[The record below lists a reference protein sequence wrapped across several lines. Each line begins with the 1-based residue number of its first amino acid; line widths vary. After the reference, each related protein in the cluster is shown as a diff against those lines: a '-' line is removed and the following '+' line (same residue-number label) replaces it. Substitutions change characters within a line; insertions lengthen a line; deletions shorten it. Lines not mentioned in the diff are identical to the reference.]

1 MSGSLLNIGLSGV
14 LAHQTALRVTGNN
27 VANAN
32 TEGYTRQRAE
42 FDQLGGQFT
51 GAGYLGNGAQITD
64 IKRLTDA
71 YLQTQVRSDTSVSAE
86 VGIVAQNL
94 EQINNLLADPS
105 TGISPALSDFFGALQ
120 AAAEDPSSV
129 PARQELLSQSSRLVD
144 RFRLIDDRLT
154 AQASSVEASIRSQV
168 ADVNGLAA
176 AIAEANKAI
185 VTAQGAANG
194 SQPNDLLDKRD
205 LLIKDLATKVS
216 INVIPQDDGQL
227 NVFIGK
233 GQALV
238 MGSSSS
244 SIVARENENDPS
256 SLEIAIGKNGR
267 FVQIT
272 REITGGELGGLIRFR
287 EDVLHPAQNN
297 LGRLAI
303 SIADRVNEQHQL
315 GMTLEN
321 QFGGLYF
328 NDVNSDEAMQ
338 SRVVANAANVEP
350 DDRVVSVRIEDTT
363 ALSTRDYAIEFTGP
377 GRDDLVVKDAV
388 SGATITR
395 TTLGGLYPAK
405 LELDG
410 MVIQFESGSFQQGD
424 RFLIQPSR
432 GGIRGLGMV
441 VDRVE
446 DLALAAPIRTESQ
459 KSNIGTAVISQGSL
473 VDSRSLNTSELLPG
487 FASPSELTP
496 PLVVR
501 FLNETTYEVLD
512 NSDPANPQPLNPPM
526 SNQRYVPG
534 VQNQLFSADPF
545 AVQVSSDGTSISVIQ
560 PVQALSGTMPSAL
573 LPNGYGAQTIAI
585 EGRNPQTGAITT
597 YPAINV
603 PPNSTAGSIAAAL
616 NGTPGIKA
624 SAYTDLQLSNFSDGG
639 TPGTAALRVTIA
651 GTNGQPP
658 YSFEA
663 TFADPVAD
671 SPAAIADAI
680 NADEGMKL
688 LGIVA
693 RSDGSSLS
701 LRSTDGRNIQVG
713 LTGAPADG
721 DSLQLTSAGSPA
733 PQTLNNN
740 EEVVVGGQLDVVLE
754 DGLRLRGSN
763 STIFT
768 PTPATETAFRGFTTS
783 ISGTPGKGDV
793 FTIAYNKDGFGDNR
807 NALAMLGLE
816 AGGFV
821 GPGKDSFNEA
831 YASFV
836 SSIGA
841 QTNEARSDAEA
852 ASSLLTQ
859 SEGRL
864 DAVSGVNLDEEAAK
878 LIQFQQAYN
887 ANAQIVSVAR
897 ELFDTLLGAVR

>member
-1 MSGSLLNIGLSGV
+1 MAGSLLNIGLSGV

-51 GAGYLGNGAQITD
+51 GAGYLGSGAQITD
-64 IKRLTDA
+64 IQRLTDS

-86 VGIVAQNL
+86 IGIVAENL
-94 EQINNLLADPS
+94 EQINNLLADPR

-120 AAAEDPSSV
+120 IAAEDPSSV
-129 PARQELLSQSSRLVD
+129 PARQELLSQSNRLVD
-144 RFRLIDDRLT
+144 RFRLINDRLT
-154 AQASSVEASIRSQV
+154 AQSSSVETSIRSQV
-168 ADVNGLAA
+168 EDVNGLAA
-176 AIAEANKAI
+176 AIAETNRSI
-185 VTAQGAANG
+185 VSAKGAASG

-205 LLIKDLATKVS
+205 MLIKELATKVS

-244 SIVARENENDPS
+244 SIVARKNEDDPN
-256 SLEIAIGKNGR
+256 SLEIAIGKEGR

-287 EDVLHPAQNN
+287 EAVLEPAQNN

-303 SIADRVNEQHQL
+303 SIADRVNDQHQQ

-328 NDVNSDEAMQ
+328 NDVNSEEAMLA
-338 SRVVANAANVEP
+338 RVVGNAANAQP
-350 DDRVVSVRIEDTT
+350 NDRIVSVRIEDTT
-363 ALSTRDYAIEFTGP
+363 ALKTRDYAIEFTGP
-377 GRDDLVVKDAV
+377 GRDDLVVKDATT
-388 SGATITR
+388 GATITR
-395 TTLGGLYPAK
+395 TSLGGLYPAK

-410 MVIQFESGSFQQGD
+410 MAIQFESGSFQPGD
-424 RFLIQPSR
+424 RFLIQPTRS
-432 GGIRGLGMV
+432 GISGLGLV

-459 KSNIGTAVISQGSL
+459 KSNTGSATISQGSM
-473 VDSRSLNTSELLPG
+473 VGNRSLNTNELLPG
-487 FASPSELTP
+487 FASPAELTP

-512 NSDPANPQPLNPPM
+512 NSDPANPQPLSPPL

-534 VQNQLFSADPF
+534 IRNELFSSDPF
-545 AVQVSSDGTSISVIQ
+545 AVQVAADGTSIGVIQ
-560 PVQALSGTMPSAL
+560 PPQALSLTTPPAL
-573 LPNGYGAQTIAI
+573 LNNGYGAQTISI
-585 EGRNPQTGAITT
+585 EGRNPETGAITT
-597 YPAINV
+597 FPTVNV
-603 PPNSTAGSIAAAL
+603 PANSTAGNIAAAL

-624 SAYTDLQLSNFSDGG
+624 SAFTDLQLSNFNDGG
-639 TPGTAALRVTIA
+639 TPGSAALRVTIA

-663 TFADPVAD
+663 SFADPVAD

-680 NADEGMKL
+680 NADEGMKS

-693 RSDGSSLS
+693 LSDGTSLS

-713 LTGAPADG
+713 LTGAAADG
-721 DSLQLTSAGSPA
+721 DSVQLTSAGTA
-733 PQTLNNN
+733 VPQTLNNN
-740 EEVVVGGQLDVVLE
+740 EEAVVGGQLDVVLE

-763 STIFT
+763 NAIFT
-768 PTPATETAFRGFTTS
+768 PTPATETAFRGFMTS
-783 ISGTPGKGDV
+783 ISGTPAKGDA
-793 FTIAYNKDGFGDNR
+793 FTIAYNSDGFGDNR
-807 NALAMLGLE
+807 NALALLGLE

-821 GPGKDSFNEA
+821 GPGKDSFNGA

-841 QTNEARSDAEA
+841 QTNEARADAEA

-864 DAVSGVNLDEEAAK
+864 DAVAGVNLDEEAAK